1 MGAGESVDMEKYS
14 VEWFRAEFP
23 EHIERYT
30 FEQWFDFFREQ
41 GNKVGTDLPAI
52 ARAAREAVR
61 VFGTPKYGALSGENE
76 FGPVS
81 P

>member
-14 VEWFRAEFP
+14 DDWFRAEFP
-23 EHIERYT
+23 EYIGQFT
-30 FEQWFDFFREQ
+30 FKQWFDFFRRHARDT
-41 GNKVGTDLPAI
+41 GMGLTTV

-61 VFGTPKYGALSGENE
+61 IYGAPVQEVLSGENE